1 MSQKKKITLSLNEET
16 LDRLD
21 QIAKEKY
28 RSVDRTKAIRW
39 MIDDCWEA
47 LMETPG
53 GVKTICKVNL

>member
-39 MIDDCWEA
+39 MIDDM
-47 LMETPG
+47 LG
-53 GVKTICKVNL
+53 RFRGNRG